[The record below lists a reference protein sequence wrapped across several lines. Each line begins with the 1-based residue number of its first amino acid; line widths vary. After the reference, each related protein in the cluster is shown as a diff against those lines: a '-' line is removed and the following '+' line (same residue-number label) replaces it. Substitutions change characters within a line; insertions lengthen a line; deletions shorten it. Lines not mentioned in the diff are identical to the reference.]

1 MKIPSWTLI
10 ACYLASAIVANMLAW
25 RFGQLALVWTAAML
39 IPFDFLAR
47 DVLHRR
53 WELEGAVRARMLCLV
68 VLGSVVTW
76 ILNPAAGSVALAS
89 GMAFATSSSIDALLF
104 ALVRGSLFKRAMLS
118 NVIGSITDSIVF
130 PAVAFGVVDFCLSA
144 SQVVLKLVGGLVW
157 LYIWECFYHES

>member
-104 ALVRGSLFKRAMLS
+104 ALLS
-118 NVIGSITDSIVF
+118 
-130 PAVAFGVVDFCLSA
+130 
-144 SQVVLKLVGGLVW
+144 
-157 LYIWECFYHES
+157 